1 MSDPLSTLVK
11 SRNFVVRVRLDSSG
25 RKGKS
30 VTVLD
35 GLPKTELFLKELTKL
50 LKQAC
55 GSGGTYLMDGKDG
68 VVEIQGDQRDRVRA
82 FLDKHEMKHK

>member
-1 MSDPLSTLVK
+1 MSDSLSTLVK